1 MRRPLFLPALVGA
14 ALVSCL
20 VGGFFFIR
28 AFQAGDCDGGCN
40 LSTLVSIVAA
50 AFVVFLVV
58 GYFLMKRVAAK
69 GTNPYPALIAL
80 SAVVVAVPG
89 LALLGKELL
98 PAGPL
103 KANQD
108 NSYMLMARRDL
119 PGLGI
124 SAGDRCIF
132 SRIDCSAAPARIDAV
147 CTQGAVALEEPQ
159 WSAFDRLPREDF
171 GIPPDSTVQA
181 FPESCPGR

>member
-108 NSYMLMARRDL
+108 NSYMLMARRGL

-147 CTQGAVALEEPQ
+147 CTQGAVALEESQ

-181 FPESCPGR
+181 FPKSCPGR